1 MKKSSAPSKLK
12 APKSKPKISKEVV
25 EPPLKSKQLKIL
37 QYLVSASRFINV
49 LKSTQDNIRNIR
61 DMSSKYYHGYGLDV
75 QGKAKDFLAG
85 KFRYRVLWEN
95 TCGEMSSNITEGF
108 GPISGLSR
116 KSIAKVIRLSTLSGK
131 MQLDGRSILKKA
143 KAALAECKILLAYWM
158 DFLVAGNMPS
168 GMNEEEALQYVL
180 NRSYAENKAEL
191 DDDDESVDESVADN
205 DPKKDA
211 QQDDDSSEKSSVK
224 DGAEESDNEGSDSVD
239 QSVEEPHNA
248 PYDYFPVSWI
258 LFLLYGP
265 YGVLHYQFDI
275 SSAFTMDT
283 DAIEEL
289 ARDGKMSEKSI
300 RQAKAI
306 EADQAR

>member
-1 MKKSSAPSKLK
+1 MKKSSAPSNLK
-12 APKSKPKISKEVV
+12 APKSKPKIPKEVV

-37 QYLVSASRFINV
+37 QNLVSASSFINV
-49 LKSTQDNIRNIR
+49 LESTQDNIRNIR

-75 QGKAKDFLAG
+75 QGNAKDFLGG
-85 KFRYRVLWEN
+85 KFRVLWEY
-95 TCGEMSSNITEGF
+95 TCGEMTSTITEGF

-116 KSIAKVIRLSTLSGK
+116 KSIAKVIQLSTQSGK
-131 MQLDGRSILKKA
+131 KQLDGRSILKKVN
-143 KAALAECKILLAYWM
+143 AALAECKILLAYWM

-168 GMNEEEALQYVL
+168 GMNEEDALQYVL
-180 NRSYAENKAEL
+180 NRSYAENKAVL
-191 DDDDESVDESVADN
+191 DDDDERVDESVDDN

-211 QQDDDSSEKSSVK
+211 KQDDDSSEKSSAK